1 MVNNFIDGDYFES
14 QADFS
19 YGDMYSS
26 HFLDPNC
33 ENLSRIFSQ
42 YDEPK
47 IFIETHRVGLL
58 FRELSNFQNRKCK
71 IILHNSD
78 ATFGSELFYNI
89 PNNVTKIWCQNYN
102 FTETTKITS
111 IPIGLERVRW
121 FPEQKK
127 QEVLLDKV
135 GEDISRDYLI
145 YMNFNVNT
153 SPYRKQVY
161 DNLIKKPF
169 INTEMVGNGGDY
181 NNYLNNL
188 KRHKFVVSPPG
199 NGIDC
204 HRNWEALYLGCIPVI
219 INSQFSKNVYSNN
232 KVLIVDDF
240 DELTEDFL
248 ENKYLQIQDQCNT
261 RIFKQDWIL
270 N

>member
-1 MVNNFIDGDYFES
+1 
-14 QADFS
+14 
-19 YGDMYSS
+19 
-26 HFLDPNC
+26 
-33 ENLSRIFSQ
+33 
-42 YDEPK
+42 
-47 IFIETHRVGLL
+47 
-58 FRELSNFQNRKCK
+58 
-71 IILHNSD
+71 
-78 ATFGSELFYNI
+78 
-89 PNNVTKIWCQNYN
+89 
-102 FTETTKITS
+102 
-111 IPIGLERVRW
+111 
-121 FPEQKK
+121 
-127 QEVLLDKV
+127 
-135 GEDISRDYLI
+135 
-145 YMNFNVNT
+145 VNT
-153 SPYRKQVY
+153 SPYRKRVY

-248 ENKYLQIQDQCNT
+248 ENRYLQIQDQCNT
-261 RIFKQDWIL
+261 RVFKQDWIL

>member
-1 MVNNFIDGDYFES
+1 MYNFIDGDYFES

-19 YGDMYSS
+19 FGDMYSTNCT
-26 HFLDPNC
+26 DPNY
-33 ENLSRIFSQ
+33 ENLSIIFSQ
-42 YDEPK
+42 HDEPK
-47 IFIETHRVGLL
+47 IFIETHRLGVL
-58 FRELSNFQNRKCK
+58 FRELVNFQNRNCK

-78 ATFGSELFYNI
+78 ATFGSELLYNI
-89 PNNVTKIWCQNYN
+89 PNNVRKIWCQNYN
-102 FTETTKITS
+102 FTETSRIIS
-111 IPIGLERVRW
+111 LPIGLERIRW

-127 QEVLLDKV
+127 QELLLQKV
-135 GEDISRDYLI
+135 HEPIMRDNLI
-145 YMNFNVNT
+145 YMNFNIST

-161 DNLIKKPF
+161 DKLINRPF

-188 KRHKFVVSPPG
+188 KKHKFVVSPPG

-219 INSQFSKNVYSNN
+219 INTHFSQNVYSKN
-232 KVLIVDDF
+232 KVLIVNDF
-240 DELTEDFL
+240 DELTEELL
-248 ENKYLQIQDQCNT
+248 EKKYHEIQGRNNS
-261 RIFKQDWIL
+261 RIFKDDWIL